1 MMSISF
7 GIFFAYTDP
16 VYKDVKELR
25 VQVASYD
32 EALDNSKKLEEAKN
46 ALNQEYNTFTE
57 DELERLRKLLP
68 DNVDNIRLIL
78 EIESVAVRYGM
89 TIQNVE
95 FDVAK
100 RDATGKEIEETSKD
114 LKETQKEY
122 GVFDLSFSTEGTY
135 PNFVAFLADVEKS
148 LRIVDI
154 NQIDFTSPENNPVQG
169 FGKPKD
175 IYKYDISLRTYW
187 LKN

>member
-1 MMSISF
+1 MISVSL

-25 VQVASYD
+25 VQVSSYD

-46 ALNQEYNTFTE
+46 ALNEQYNAFT
-57 DELERLRKLLP
+57 DEELTRLRKLLP

-89 TIQNVE
+89 TINNVE
-95 FDVAK
+95 FDVAT
-100 RDATGKEIEETSKD
+100 RDANGKQIEEDSKD
-114 LKETQKEY
+114 LKAAHKDY
-122 GVFDLSFSTEGTY
+122 GIFDLSFSTEGTY
-135 PNFVAFLADVEKS
+135 PNFVAFLADIEKS

-154 NQIDFTSPENNPVQG
+154 NQIDFTSPDNNPVQG

>member
-1 MMSISF
+1 MIAISL
-7 GIFFAYTDP
+7 GIFFSYTDP
-16 VYKDVKELR
+16 TYKDVKELR
-25 VQVASYD
+25 TQVASYD

-46 ALNQEYNTFTE
+46 TLNQQYNTFSE

-89 TIQNVE
+89 TIKNVE

-100 RDATGKEIEETSKD
+100 RDTTGKEVQESSQD
-114 LKETQKEY
+114 LKTAQKEY
-122 GVFDLSFSTEGTY
+122 GIFDLSFSTQGTY
-135 PNFVAFLADVEKS
+135 PNFVAFLADIEKS

-154 NQIDFTSPENNPVQG
+154 NQIDFTSPDNNPVQG
-169 FGKPKD
+169 FAQPKD
-175 IYKYDISLRTYW
+175 IYKYEISLRTYW